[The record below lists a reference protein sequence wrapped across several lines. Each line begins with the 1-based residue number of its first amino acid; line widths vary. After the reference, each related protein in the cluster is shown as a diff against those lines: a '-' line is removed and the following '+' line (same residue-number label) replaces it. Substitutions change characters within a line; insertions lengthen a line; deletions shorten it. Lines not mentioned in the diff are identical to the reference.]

1 MTKQEVRAVLLGK
14 LGVGPEMVCWDI
26 GAGTGS
32 VSVELALQAKSV
44 YAVEREDDACRLIRA
59 NRERFGAW
67 NLRLV
72 QGEAPGALA
81 SLPAPDAVFVGGTG
95 GRLREILRAVQAAA
109 PGARVCVSAIALETV
124 QAALAELEALGY
136 ACEAVQIGI
145 SRARRAGQLHLLLAQ
160 NPVFLVTGVRPCAK

>member
-72 QGEAPGALA
+72 QGEAPQALA